1 MGRAGWDGL
10 DGTGWLGR
18 GHRECFHRT
27 LLHVHLRMK
36 RGTTGYTSLDETKTD
51 LDQYLE
57 LYKSKRP

>member
-1 MGRAGWDGL
+1 
-10 DGTGWLGR
+10 
-18 GHRECFHRT
+18 
-27 LLHVHLRMK
+27 MK